1 MPEIKTE
8 IKAYAMAL
16 ISAIK
21 ELLPINP
28 LYSEELK
35 HYLDRFNPNDP
46 SPLADCSAAIT
57 TASGEELQAIL
68 DTPRITSYNVCYTK
82 LLRATR

>member
-1 MPEIKTE
+1 MRYPAVKVPDSRSETE

-35 HYLDRFNPNDP
+35 HYLDPQP
-46 SPLADCSAAIT
+46 SPHMSEAWR
-57 TASGEELQAIL
+57 GF
-68 DTPRITSYNVCYTK
+68 
-82 LLRATR
+82 